1 MEINDLTGIVI
12 EESIKLHSDI
22 GPGLLE
28 SVYEEVLYY
37 RLKKRGLDIKNQFPI
52 PFQYEEVRMNI
63 AFRAD
68 LIINDLVI
76 VEIKSVERLEP
87 VHGKQMITYL
97 KLTGLTVGLLINF
110 NEKLL
115 KNGIKRIVNDYHP
128 VSSAAQ
134 RETKNYNYE

>member
-37 RLKKRGLDIKNQFPI
+37 RLKKRGLDIKKQFPI

-87 VHGKQMITYL
+87 VHGK
-97 KLTGLTVGLLINF
+97 
-110 NEKLL
+110 
-115 KNGIKRIVNDYHP
+115 
-128 VSSAAQ
+128 
-134 RETKNYNYE
+134 